1 MKKIDTYYTAISQI
15 ARKDGSHTS
24 ARYETLKEAI
34 LNCKANTF
42 NVYTIYRVSVYETL
56 FGNFKRMH
64 AELTQA

>member
-15 ARKDGSHTS
+15 ARKDGSHTY

-34 LNCKANTF
+34 LDCKANIF
-42 NVYTIYRVSVYETL
+42 NVYTIKRVDVYETL
-56 FGNFKRMH
+56 FGSFKRAH